1 MEQLDTEQVTKA
13 VVALK
18 QFLKKKQAQKSK
30 QALVDENKTIQII
43 FTRITVPRN
52 ESLKAIP
59 IKLPHNIRGD
69 GEACLFVKD
78 SDKDRIKA
86 HLKDD
91 PVAGLTKVMTI
102 KKLKK
107 NYSQFKDKRE
117 LKAAYGVFLVDDRVL
132 PYVKSLVG
140 KTFFDAKKQPTTVNV
155 TGKKNISTHIRRVL
169 GGTEMFL
176 SPGPCFNVKIAHD
189 GMDTA
194 DIVDN
199 IIQGTKNILAHV
211 PKGWKNTKSINIKTS
226 DSVALP
232 IYNAL
237 PNSSK
242 LPVEDK
248 KRKAEDST
256 HTPLPAKKAKTVEI
270 TAAVTSVDNTVPS
283 VTKTAAAKATPA
295 AAKKVAEPK
304 KEVTK
309 QSTKSENKAE
319 VTKASPAAKK
329 ATPTKAS
336 PAKKEATPVKD
347 AAVQAKASPSAKKAT
362 PVKASPAK
370 KEATPVK
377 DAAAQAKASPSAK
390 KATPVK
396 ASPAKKEATPVKD
409 AAAPAKASP
418 AAKKATPIKA
428 SPAKKAATPTK
439 KETPVKAEAKKTV
452 TPPAKKSP
460 AKKGSATKK

>member
-43 FTRITVPRN
+43 FTRIAVPRN

-59 IKLPHNIRGD
+59 MYDVLHVYHLPHICDDVLSKLPHNIRGD

-176 SPGPCFNVKIAHD
+176 SPGPC
-189 GMDTA
+189 
-194 DIVDN
+194 
-199 IIQGTKNILAHV
+199 
-211 PKGWKNTKSINIKTS
+211 
-226 DSVALP
+226 
-232 IYNAL
+232 
-237 PNSSK
+237 
-242 LPVEDK
+242 
-248 KRKAEDST
+248 
-256 HTPLPAKKAKTVEI
+256 
-270 TAAVTSVDNTVPS
+270 
-283 VTKTAAAKATPA
+283 
-295 AAKKVAEPK
+295 
-304 KEVTK
+304 
-309 QSTKSENKAE
+309 
-319 VTKASPAAKK
+319 
-329 ATPTKAS
+329 
-336 PAKKEATPVKD
+336 
-347 AAVQAKASPSAKKAT
+347 
-362 PVKASPAK
+362 
-370 KEATPVK
+370 
-377 DAAAQAKASPSAK
+377 
-390 KATPVK
+390 
-396 ASPAKKEATPVKD
+396 
-409 AAAPAKASP
+409 
-418 AAKKATPIKA
+418 
-428 SPAKKAATPTK
+428 
-439 KETPVKAEAKKTV
+439 
-452 TPPAKKSP
+452 
-460 AKKGSATKK
+460 

>member
-1 MEQLDTEQVTKA
+1 M
-13 VVALK
+13 
-18 QFLKKKQAQKSK
+18 FRS
-30 QALVDENKTIQII
+30 
-43 FTRITVPRN
+43 
-52 ESLKAIP
+52 
-59 IKLPHNIRGD
+59 
-69 GEACLFVKD
+69 
-78 SDKDRIKA
+78 
-86 HLKDD
+86 
-91 PVAGLTKVMTI
+91 
-102 KKLKK
+102 
-107 NYSQFKDKRE
+107 YSQFKDKRE

-309 QSTKSENKAE
+309 QSTKPENKAE

-347 AAVQAKASPSAKKAT
+347 AAQ
-362 PVKASPAK
+362 
-370 KEATPVK
+370 
-377 DAAAQAKASPSAK
+377 
-390 KATPVK
+390 
-396 ASPAKKEATPVKD
+396 
-409 AAAPAKASP
+409 AKASP
-418 AAKKATPIKA
+418 AAKKATPVKA